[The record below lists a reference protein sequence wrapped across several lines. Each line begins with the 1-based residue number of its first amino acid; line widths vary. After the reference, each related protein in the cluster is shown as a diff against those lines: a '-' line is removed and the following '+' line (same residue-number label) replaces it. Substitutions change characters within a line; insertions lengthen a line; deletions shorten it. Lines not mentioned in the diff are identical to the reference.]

1 MALTLTETN
10 VTVNETFNEML
21 EDLQGNILKH
31 HGREVAYHIFVR
43 FKTAKV
49 AEAKKWIKKFAQNN
63 VVSAKKQLLDAQSRR
78 LDKTFDGGVFFN
90 LSLSAKGYTKLGIA
104 AAKKPTDPKFVA
116 GMQAS
121 AATLADK
128 ITDWEPELK
137 AVIDALI
144 IVSDTAGSKAES
156 QKRRIVNELTAIT
169 DLIHVQRGE
178 ILRNEH
184 HLGIEHFGYVDGIS
198 QPMFLK
204 GEIDEQSINTL
215 WHDDAVLK
223 LALVKD
229 TGGSFADSFGSYLVF
244 RKLEQDV
251 LSFKTKEE
259 EISGL
264 FNGGDGVKDRNGEP
278 NNELAGA
285 MIVGRFENGTEVIN
299 NSRERNITQDAQLS
313 NDFNYGTD
321 SGALK
326 CPFHA
331 HIRITNPRADVPTPP
346 GFVKGVRLVRRGI
359 PFNDIGRDVEDL
371 ENDKPTGGV
380 GLLFMCYQANLS
392 NQFEFIQS
400 TWANQGNISGHLVGQ
415 DPIIGQGPNATD
427 RKLPDQWGTA
437 NGLQSVKT
445 FSGFVTNR
453 GGEYF
458 FTPSISFLKSL

>member
-49 AEAKKWIKKFAQNN
+49 AEAKKWIKKFAENEIIP
-63 VVSAKKQLLDAQSRR
+63 AKKQLLDAQSRK

-90 LSLSAKGYTKLGIA
+90 LSLSAQGYAKLGIP
-104 AAKKPTDPKFVA
+104 AAKKPVDPKFVA

-121 AATLADK
+121 AAALADK
-128 ITDWEPELK
+128 ITDWEPDLK

-144 IVSDTAGSKAES
+144 IVSDSTASKAES
-156 QKRRIVNELTAIT
+156 QKRRIVNELTALT
-169 DLIHVQRGE
+169 ELLHVQKGE
-178 ILRNEH
+178 ILRNDARI
-184 HLGIEHFGYVDGIS
+184 GIEHFGYVDGVS
-198 QPMFLK
+198 QPVFLK
-204 GEIDEQSINTL
+204 EEIDEQSVNTL
-215 WHDDAVLK
+215 WHDDAVLN

-229 TGGSFADSFGSYLVF
+229 PGGSLADSFGSYLVF

-251 LSFKTKEE
+251 LAFKTKEE
-259 EISGL
+259 DISGL

-285 MIVGRFENGTEVIN
+285 MIVGRFENGSEVIN
-299 NSRERNITQDAQLS
+299 NSRERDINHDAQLS
-313 NDFNYGTD
+313 NDFNYSTD

-331 HIRITNPRADVPTPP
+331 HIRITNPRADIPSLP
-346 GFVKGVRLVRRGI
+346 FVKGVRLVRRGI
-359 PFNDIGRDVEDL
+359 PFNDIGRDVNDL

-392 NQFEFIQS
+392 TQFEFIQS
-400 TWANQGNISGHLVGQ
+400 TWANNGNIGGHLVGQ
-415 DPIIGQGPNATD
+415 DPTIGQGPNTTD

-437 NGLQSVKT
+437 NGLQSVKA
-445 FSGFVTNR
+445 FHGFVTNR